1 MSKHLDQFLGQS
13 FDYIITVCDRANDN
27 CPTFPGD
34 VERIHWNFDDPAVET
49 EDLNAQYKLFKRI
62 SGEISERIRVW
73 VTVQR
78 KKLKDLALIN

>member
-1 MSKHLDQFLGQS
+1 LDQS

-34 VERIHWNFDDPAVET
+34 NVRIHWSFDDPAKVAGDVE
-49 EDLNAQYKLFKRI
+49 LQRQKFLRVR
-62 SGEISERIRVW
+62 GEISDRIRLW

-78 KKLKDLALIN
+78 KGLKEAGLLD